1 MSTRSTTLHRVRA
14 SVPLES
20 CPITQ
25 SLGCYG
31 RKWAL
36 LVLRDVAFL
45 ANPSFGDFLRRNE
58 GLTPRALS
66 IQLRNL
72 IREGAIVRVVDPIDR
87 RRVLYKLTPRGR
99 DAVPI
104 LAALLAYGMRHHADR
119 VFPDG
124 NPRSM
129 EQVYPGEQPLFLGR
143 LIRYAR
149 KAEAALLPSTGHR

>member
-1 MSTRSTTLHRVRA
+1 MNAPKPRLHRVRA
-14 SVPLES
+14 AVPLES

-25 SLGCYG
+25 TLDCYG

-45 ANPSFGDFLRRNE
+45 ANPCFGDFLRRNE

-66 IQLRNL
+66 IQLRSL
-72 IREGAIVRVVDPIDR
+72 IREGAIVRVTDPNDHR
-87 RRVLYKLTPRGR
+87 RIRYELTPRGR

-104 LAALLAYGMRHHADR
+104 LGALLAYGLRHRSER

-124 NPRSM
+124 KARSM
-129 EQVYPGEQPLFLGR
+129 ERVYPGEQPLFLGR
-143 LIRYAR
+143 LMRYAR
-149 KAEAALLPSTGHR
+149 NAGAKSPKSQ